1 MTDEKKQEF
10 TLRISQA
17 NASQLIVILY
27 ELFFYYIEEADKAY
41 AKTDYVGFCKE
52 LQKAHDCLNELI
64 ASLNMN
70 AENEQVEEVAKA
82 ILKVYFF
89 VSARIGAAS
98 GSRKKDPL
106 SDAVRLMQKLYKIY
120 KEDAAN
126 DNSAPVMDRAQTV
139 YAGLT
144 YGKNDLNVS
153 LEDGSASRGFYV

>member
-17 NASQLIVILY
+17 NQSQLIVILY
-27 ELFFYYIEEADKAY
+27 ELFFYYMEEADNAY
-41 AKTDYVGFCKE
+41 AGADYVGFCKE

-64 ASLNMN
+64 ASLHTGSDD
-70 AENEQVEEVAKA
+70 AQVEELAQT

-98 GSRKKDPL
+98 GSKKKEPL
-106 SDAVRLMQKLYKIY
+106 ADAVRMMQKLYKTY
-120 KEDAAN
+120 KEDAVN
-126 DNSAPVMDRAQTV
+126 DTSAPVMGRAQTV

-153 LEDGSASRGFYV
+153 LEDGSAGRGFYV